1 MKRNVIL
8 LMIVLLSSFAY
19 AEQQGVFQLK
29 LDYNKGEISKNSL
42 LSTKGYFSNSVQ
54 MPDEDYT
61 LKIISFNNKILYEQ
75 RFKFPL
81 EIFGAPLPEWFD
93 EKGNQIYIP
102 TAEESGHK
110 ILDKASVE
118 LILPY
123 FNNAKLINIYDKDD
137 NLKLSIDVSHFTQPN
152 IKKTPIK
159 GILYVSIGIIIL
171 IILFWLYKRKQ

>member
-1 MKRNVIL
+1 MKKIILL

-19 AEQQGVFQLK
+19 AEQQDIFQLK
-29 LDYNKGEISKNSL
+29 LEYNKGEITKNSL
-42 LSTKGYFSNSVQ
+42 LTTKGYFSNPVQ
-54 MPDEDYT
+54 TPDDDYT

-81 EIFGAPLPEWFD
+81 EIFGAPPKEWFD

-102 TAEESGHK
+102 TAEESGYK

-118 LILPY
+118 LIIPY
-123 FNNAKLINIYDKDD
+123 FDNAKLINIYDKEN
-137 NLKLSIDVSHFTQPN
+137 NLKLSIDVSYFTQPN

-159 GILYVSIGIIIL
+159 GILYISAGIIIL